1 MDKVIELFDGIKNVE
16 FTEFTYCE
24 EVKAELPVF
33 TLTDIPAGEWNIR
46 ARIQNTKMF
55 VEILGRQPKDY
66 QEVLTWVRGMIP
78 EETENLHQP
87 EVVII

>member
-1 MDKVIELFDGIKNVE
+1 MEQVIELFDVVKNVE
-16 FTEFTYCE
+16 FTEFSYRE

-46 ARIQNTKMF
+46 ARFQNIKMF

-66 QEVLTWVRGMIP
+66 QEVLTWVRGMSP
-78 EETENLHQP
+78 EETENLHQLA
-87 EVVII
+87 